1 MFPWHSSVEIRTP
14 HLTWLQPT
22 LRTWTHLVEDRSSF
36 SRIDPRPVSPYQ
48 WRSKDAL
55 VKLLS
60 IAGDRIDIGA
70 MADTRLNGD
79 FDLFAATTEER
90 IAVVRGQ
97 YLPLEARPAHCAS
110 VVAVPALATAVSQLN
125 AFRGDSPTPPTTT
138 WFALLFLAPRLVAWE
153 EIDELRNPSAALRE
167 VAVTTPEGPQIWDL
181 AIECWAQ
188 TGGAELA
195 NPWTDGHIWP
205 GVHLLGFTQ
214 RAQ

>member
-22 LRTWTHLVEDRSSF
+22 LRIWTHLVEDRSSF
-36 SRIDPRPVSPYQ
+36 SRIDSRAVNPYQ

-55 VKLLS
+55 VKLLG
-60 IAGDRIDIGA
+60 IAGERSDIGA
-70 MADTRLNGD
+70 MAETRLNGD

-125 AFRGDSPTPPTTT
+125 AFRADSPTPPTTT
-138 WFALLFLAPRLVAWE
+138 WLALLFLAPRLAAWI
-153 EIDELRNPSAALRE
+153 EIEELRTPVETLRE
-167 VAVTTPEGPQIWDL
+167 VAVATPDGTQIWDL
-181 AIECWAQ
+181 AIECWAP
-188 TGGAELA
+188 TGAEEQTA
-195 NPWTDGHIWP
+195 PWTDGHYWP
-205 GVHLLGFTQ
+205 GVHLFGFTQ
-214 RAQ
+214 RAS